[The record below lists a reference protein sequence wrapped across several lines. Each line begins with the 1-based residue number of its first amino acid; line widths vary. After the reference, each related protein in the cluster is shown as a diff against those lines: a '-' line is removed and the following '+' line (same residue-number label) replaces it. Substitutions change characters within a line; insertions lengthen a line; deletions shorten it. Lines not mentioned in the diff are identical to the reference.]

1 MSLKSSI
8 IGYKL
13 RKHIANNLKRRS
25 QAVKTAVKEYNLAA
39 ANFDSS
45 IKEIDAKEVLE
56 YVYIGQFD
64 ILRCSRRQITAK
76 PWSRPAER
84 EALISFFRLQ
94 RAREEIVRLEVEMR
108 RLTTY
113 MRDFKLHAERISST
127 LEEDNRLLAHQFK
140 KRFRLRASVDDAHFT
155 RLVQLKF
162 DYGLSGTLTPGIPL
176 HLSQNPLTSRESGT
190 SSPELGNHDF
200 DPMNLYNSDS
210 GSDTDEEAAALASEV
225 LDIIASQDY
234 M

>member
-1 MSLKSSI
+1 MSVEAAHTRGLDSVLTLQQSARNFEAKLKTERWTKDSPEWIQASKSSCEQAYDKAI
-8 IGYKL
+8 DKLESLVVARVFELSKMNHAGTGQLNSILLSRYESKILNIGYKL

-25 QAVKTAVKEYNLAA
+25 QAVKMAVKEYNLAA

-140 KRFRLRASVDDAHFT
+140 KRFRL
-155 RLVQLKF
+155 
-162 DYGLSGTLTPGIPL
+162 
-176 HLSQNPLTSRESGT
+176 
-190 SSPELGNHDF
+190 
-200 DPMNLYNSDS
+200 
-210 GSDTDEEAAALASEV
+210 
-225 LDIIASQDY
+225 
-234 M
+234 